1 MWQNF
6 LKAKLTKRKFARFQ
20 LCSMNMTNQF
30 NLLLLHISLSNTY
43 KLKISFLN
51 FVIYLSL
58 QLNLALVKL
67 PKLIQ
72 LWEGDI

>member
-1 MWQNF
+1 
-6 LKAKLTKRKFARFQ
+6 
-20 LCSMNMTNQF
+20 MNMTNQF

>member
-1 MWQNF
+1 M
-6 LKAKLTKRKFARFQ
+6 KAKLTKRKFARFQ
-20 LCSMNMTNQF
+20 IYSMNMTNQF

-67 PKLIQ
+67 PKLSLQVHKSI
-72 LWEGDI
+72 G